1 MHSLADSYVKA
12 CGKVNMMGA
21 QLFRLEIYFQN
32 KVREYYCAVEEE
44 YLTWIEKINKAT
56 GHLSITQKYDI
67 LDNVGSGKFGVIK
80 QVVNKESK
88 TKCCLKVMNKKSM
101 TSKDLQELKTE
112 VEIMKVCQHPNIVR
126 LYDIFENQE
135 SKFLGKTLL
144 KI

>member
-12 CGKVNMMGA
+12 CGKVSIIGS

-32 KVREYYCAVEEE
+32 KVREYYCANEDE
-44 YLTWIEKINKAT
+44 YQSWIDKINKAT
-56 GHLSITQKYDI
+56 GNSSIFQKYEI
-67 LDNVGSGKFGVIK
+67 LEMVGKGKFGVIK
-80 QVVNKESK
+80 QVINKETK
-88 TKCCLKVMNKKSM
+88 LKCCLKVMNKKSM

-135 SKFLGKTLL
+135 SQFLGKL
-144 KI
+144 